1 MKKILVLL
9 TFLFMMG
16 CTEQNQENV
25 RNVTSESPIQ
35 TSSDLQVD
43 HFNMWVKN
51 PTKAKQLLL
60 DIGFTAVPDSLSQI
74 HHGQGTAGRYFS
86 FLNAYLELIFVYD
99 QKELEVNSTKN
110 EALDFSE
117 RANFENNGA
126 SPFSIALKIKDY
138 QIKKIPF
145 ETVAY
150 RQDWMEENTS
160 IFAAKSSKTHL
171 KQPSVFVV
179 YPEIE
184 ADVFESLSALDSM
197 PTKDDFWKAFFK
209 HPNGAKKVT
218 QIVITST
225 DKSLTTKTI
234 LALNGIENVT
244 VKTGK
249 EHLMELHFDDDALG
263 KSFDLRPDLPLVIY
277 L

>member
-197 PTKDDFWKAFFK
+197 PPKDDFWKAFFK